1 MWNYLPKRKK
11 QYTGDGQFRLNV
23 LPGLSYAEKNP
34 GKGMMAVCTLSPN
47 SVCIFLTG
55 DDFTW
60 YMDQHLRINIKLRV
74 FFKGIISYV
83 VFLSTSL
90 IFK

>member
-1 MWNYLPKRKK
+1 MQKK
-11 QYTGDGQFRLNV
+11 SRQGHD
-23 LPGLSYAEKNP
+23 
-34 GKGMMAVCTLSPN
+34 AVCTLSPN

-60 YMDQHLRINIKLRV
+60 HMDQHLRINIKLRV

-90 IFK
+90 IFKINVSKKLKI